1 MCIAEPVEIISTKDF
16 FVDLDLPYS
25 VVRMEQTEIRA
36 TLFNY
41 KSYNLPVCIILEFT
55 CTYNLIIYLTGT
67 YNIIIY
73 LTYNLMIYLYL

>member
-1 MCIAEPVEIISTKDF
+1 MTKTVLVPDSVTTHVLEAVSLSPLYGMCIAEPVEIISTKDF

-41 KSYNLPVCIILEFT
+41 KSYNLPVCIIL
-55 CTYNLIIYLTGT
+55 
-67 YNIIIY
+67 
-73 LTYNLMIYLYL
+73 